1 MTGLALA
8 DFTAAR
14 VGGDAAG
21 GVGPCGGGDR
31 RRTGGGRQPG
41 LRAAGLGAD
50 ATVSPYAGLTV
61 ADSGTRAW
69 RVGARFRH
77 DASLSL
83 SLEGTRSENV
93 GAADPEHTVEL
104 RASLRH

>member
-1 MTGLALA
+1 M
-8 DFTAAR
+8 
-14 VGGDAAG
+14 
-21 GVGPCGGGDR
+21 
-31 RRTGGGRQPG
+31 
-41 LRAAGLGAD
+41 
-50 ATVSPYAGLTV
+50 SPYAGLTV